1 MTLARSI
8 SRWFAAALAALALLG
23 ATGCASL
30 SGNPNAVAYDPFEP
44 VNRAV
49 FAVND
54 VVDAAVLRPVARV
67 YADYVPEGLRAVV
80 GNIFGNVADVWT
92 AFNQLLQGKPVEAL
106 GDISRF
112 VINTTFG
119 FFGVADIASEM
130 GLEKHRED
138 LGQTLGRWG
147 VPAGPYIVL
156 PFFGPSSVRDSAGF
170 AVDLSVD
177 PVTKTEPVA
186 LRNTASV
193 SRAVDTRAR
202 LFPAEKLL
210 EGASLDKYSF
220 VRDGYLQ
227 RRRNQVYDGNPPPT
241 KE

>member
-1 MTLARSI
+1 MTVATAIR
-8 SRWFAAALAALALLG
+8 RWALAILGVLSLLG

-44 VNRAV
+44 MNRAV

-67 YADYVPEGLRAVV
+67 YVDYVPEGLRGVV

-92 AFNQLLQGKPVEAL
+92 AFNQLLQGKPIEAL

-112 VINTTFG
+112 VINSTFG
-119 FFGVADIASEM
+119 FFGVADIATEL

-147 VPAGPYIVL
+147 LPAGPYLVL
-156 PFFGPSSVRDSAGF
+156 PFFGPSSVRDTAGF
-170 AVDLSVD
+170 AVDLTVD
-177 PVTKTEPVA
+177 PVTKTDPVA

-193 SRAVDTRAR
+193 SRAVDARAR

-227 RRRNQVYDGNPPPT
+227 RRRSQVYDGNPPPT
-241 KE
+241 QE